1 MMSFN
6 FESLIL
12 GLILFGAL
20 IVGVIWD
27 DDYGF
32 DEEFSKLK
40 RVKQVE
46 KIKISYEWVEEE

>member
-32 DEEFSKLK
+32 DEEFSKLT